1 MASDL
6 FLPCLLSR
14 LTDEAPQ
21 QPEDQAPPL
30 LDPQALRQEIA
41 ANIDLILNARSH
53 VRSADLPTDLRF
65 SVLDFGIGDFCGC
78 PHTEQQLERIQNELE
93 QALRHFEP
101 RIDPNSITVRA
112 LSPEESADDKL
123 QAQHSAGDG
132 AHGADGIKVHG
143 SVFKLAISCTIKVA
157 PLTDQLFFISSLDL
171 ENGNIQMRFTQ
182 ASDS

>member
-78 PHTEQQLERIQNELE
+78 PHTEQQLERIQTELE

-112 LSPEESADDKL
+112 LTPDESSESALKP
-123 QAQHSAGDG
+123 QRTCAAASCEA
-132 AHGADGIKVHG
+132 IKVHG

-182 ASDS
+182 APDS

>member
-53 VRSADLPTDLRF
+53 VRSADLPADLRF

-78 PHTEQQLERIQNELE
+78 PHTEQQLERIQTELE

-101 RIDPNSITVRA
+101 RIDPSSITVRA
-112 LSPEESADDKL
+112 LSPEESAE
-123 QAQHSAGDG
+123 SALKPQRTSSDT
-132 AHGADGIKVHG
+132 IKVHG

-182 ASDS
+182 APDS

>member
-21 QPEDQAPPL
+21 EPEDQAPPL
-30 LDPQALRQEIA
+30 LDSQALRQEIA

-112 LSPEESADDKL
+112 LTPDESAE
-123 QAQHSAGDG
+123 SALKPQRTSS
-132 AHGADGIKVHG
+132 DGITVHG

-171 ENGNIQMRFTQ
+171 ENGNIKMSFTQ
-182 ASDS
+182 GPDS